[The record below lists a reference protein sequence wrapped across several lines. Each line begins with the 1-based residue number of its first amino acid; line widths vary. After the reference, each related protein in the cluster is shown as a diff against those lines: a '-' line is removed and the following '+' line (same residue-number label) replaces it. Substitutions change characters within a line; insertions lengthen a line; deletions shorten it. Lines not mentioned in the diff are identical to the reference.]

1 LKEYYGKYI
10 ERQEEELR
18 QLKERIRS
26 YELRLH
32 EYEQE
37 VDQLAARNKENEAFR
52 GEHARRLKA
61 LADKL

>member
-1 LKEYYGKYI
+1 M
-10 ERQEEELR
+10 
-18 QLKERIRS
+18 KERLRN

-37 VDQLAARNKENEAFR
+37 VDQLSAKNKENEVFR
-52 GEHARRLKA
+52 GEHVRKLKA